1 MQNCIEAEGSS
12 LNWDDTRIFLA
23 IYRERSL
30 RGAARLVGLDQATV
44 GRRLAALERALGATL
59 FLRTS
64 NGYVLTPVGE
74 VALRW
79 AEKMEQSAIDLVR
92 QTQGVDERL
101 AGEVRVTTT
110 DAIGLEFVMSAIRHL
125 HDEHPNVRVLLDTS
139 TQVQNLARREADI
152 AVRTIKPDNPDLLTR
167 RLAVWPVG
175 LYASVDYLERHGEPV
190 PGESFEGH
198 DLVCYLPHMQARR
211 LLTFV
216 GEPIHAGRIVSGLNS
231 SLLLRAA
238 VGAGLGLG
246 ELAVPI
252 AERDG
257 LVRIWPDR
265 VSAMAYEVWMVTHK
279 DLRHTARVSAMIDHI
294 AKVFEETPGDKKNS
308 VEFPPSS

>member
-1 MQNCIEAEGSS
+1 

-23 IYRERSL
+23 IHRERSL
-30 RGAARLVGLDQATV
+30 RGAARMVGLDQATV

-64 NGYVLTPVGE
+64 SGYVPTSVGE
-74 VALRW
+74 IALRS
-79 AEKMEQSAIDLVR
+79 AEKMEQSANDLVR

-110 DAIGLEFVMSAIRHL
+110 DTIGLEFVMSAIRSL

-139 TQVQNLARREADI
+139 TQVQNLAKREADI
-152 AVRTIKPDNPDLLTR
+152 AVRTIRPENPDLLTR
-167 RLAVWPVG
+167 KLATWPMG

-190 PGESFEGH
+190 PGTAFEGH
-198 DLVCYLPHMQARR
+198 DIVCYLPYMQARR
-211 LLTFV
+211 QLTLV

-231 SLLLRAA
+231 SLTLRAA
-238 VGAGLGLG
+238 VRAGLGLG

-257 LVRIWPDR
+257 LVRIWPER
-265 VSAMAYEVWMVTHK
+265 TGALAYEVWMVTHK
-279 DLRHTARVSAMIDHI
+279 DLRHTARIIAMIDHI
-294 AKVFEETPGDKKNS
+294 VRAFEEAPLSPGS
-308 VEFPPSS
+308 